1 MVYFSKKQ
9 VTTNL
14 PANIVKSDSNN
25 NFSGTNTFTG
35 SVVVPNPTN
44 NNQAANKSYVDTA
57 INSCAK
63 LASSNTFTQS
73 NTFNQQTNFRQKVE
87 MKNTTN
93 NNGAYLENFEYSN
106 ANYTAFKFFKGSTN
120 GLQIEMNNTANTAT
134 ISAPNTNNNLSILN
148 LKNPTNA
155 NDAANKAYVDS
166 RVVVLQKNQI
176 NFTRQEINTTAG
188 QQVTKYYS
196 DAIPYNNI
204 LTGCSEIISIA
215 CSDIPVSAQ
224 HLVITYFPKRLGNNA
239 LIEIYQY
246 NSSTDITTQLEAANF
261 QFVIQKSI

>member
-9 VTTNL
+9 VTQNL

-25 NFSGTNTFTG
+25 SFTGTNTFTG

-44 NNQAANKSYVDTA
+44 ANQAANKSYVDTA
-57 INSCAK
+57 ISGCAK
-63 LASSNTFTQS
+63 LGGANTFTQQ

-87 MKNTTN
+87 IKNTTN
-93 NNGAYLENFEYSN
+93 NNGAYVENFEYSSD
-106 ANYTAFKFFKGSTN
+106 NYTALKFFKGSTN
-120 GLQIEMNNTANTAT
+120 VLQIEVNNTANTAT
-134 ISAPNTNNNLSILN
+134 ISAPPTNNNLSILN

-166 RVVVLQKNQI
+166 RVVFVTKN
-176 NFTRQEINTTAG
+176 NLSFTRQTINTTAG
-188 QQVTKYYS
+188 QQVTKYYTN
-196 DAIPYNNI
+196 AIAYNTIDPNC
-204 LTGCSEIISIA
+204 TGIISISCA
-215 CSDIPVSAQ
+215 DIPADGQ

-246 NSSTDITTQLEAANF
+246 NSSTDITNNLHSANF